1 MQVKKQQSIGRK
13 QQQQK
18 LLRQGQSEELTEG
31 DTFWLVANLY
41 PFRVHFQ
48 PTAPALGAEEAA
60 EPKSKQQ
67 QLAGQKRKTLSSP
80 SSSSS
85 SSSSTAT
92 TTELHKKRKM
102 DSSVKVTYEQKH
114 NEEDQEEE
122 EEEEQKAPLTKREG
136 EDEKEEQEEGAFR
149 IAIPSISTNTFQ
161 FDMEQ
166 AAEVACRVISD
177 FLQKH
182 KQEKR
187 LRVVL
192 VDFSPHSSCLQIF
205 RKHYKEIGGDSR
217 FTITHGDITR
227 MKTGA
232 AGIACRFIVNPT
244 NKWFS
249 GKGSGVNKAIHDAAG
264 PCLLTETKRLHGD
277 KPKLGVAYPVQLPQS
292 SPLRQ
297 REGVHYCIHVLGPN
311 MNPQRPFCLNGDYD
325 KGRKYLADCYTSVL
339 ECFYQLCTSPSSL
352 SSSSSSSVSP
362 CPQEPKNAFG
372 ILMAKKKSAAPTA
385 ASHSAL
391 QTHKTAPS
399 KGGGGGWSGLLADY
413 ILHPE
418 QHSEAVVSHDDKTV
432 VIKDKFP
439 KAKYHFL
446 VMPAQLVEG
455 FSSLSVDDVPM
466 LAALVERGHDLVK
479 EIQAKEPSTEF
490 RLGFHAVPSMRH
502 LHMHVISQDFDSPCL
517 KNKKHWHSF
526 TSAFFI
532 DAEDFVQR
540 LVTEGRIQF
549 EKERYEAMLKGGLAC
564 HRCSSPQKTIPALK
578 AHIKTCSHYP
588 KT

>member
-1 MQVKKQQSIGRK
+1 MQVQKQQSIGRK
-13 QQQQK
+13 QQQK

-31 DTFWLVANLY
+31 DTFCLVANLY

-48 PTAPALGAEEAA
+48 PTAPPTLGVEEAA
-60 EPKSKQQ
+60 ASEPKNKRQ
-67 QLAGQKRKTLSSP
+67 QLAGQKRKTISSSA
-80 SSSSS
+80 SSSSLS
-85 SSSSTAT
+85 SASASTAT

-102 DSSVKVTYEQKH
+102 DSSAKVTYEQKH

-122 EEEEQKAPLTKREG
+122 EQKAPLTKRVG
-136 EDEKEEQEEGAFR
+136 EDKEEEQEEGAFC
-149 IAIPSISTNTFQ
+149 IAVPSISTNTFQ

-205 RKHYKEIGGDSR
+205 RKRYKETGGDSR
-217 FTITHGDITR
+217 FIITHGDITR

-277 KPKLGVAYPVQLPQS
+277 KPKLSVAYPVQLPQS

-339 ECFYQLCTSPSSL
+339 ECFYQLCTSSSS
-352 SSSSSSSVSP
+352 SSSSSSSVSSSS
-362 CPQEPKNAFG
+362 QEEPKNAFG
-372 ILMAKKKSAAPTA
+372 ILMAKKPATPTA

-391 QTHKTAPS
+391 QAQKAAPS

-479 EIQAKEPSTEF
+479 EYCLSSSSFFFFSSFSGKTYSHSRKKRIQAKEPSAEF
-490 RLGFHAVPSMRH
+490 RLGFHAVPSMRYNQATFPFSLS
-502 LHMHVISQDFDSPCL
+502 LHSSNVL
-517 KNKKHWHSF
+517 NKQA
-526 TSAFFI
+526 SAH
-532 DAEDFVQR
+532 ARHQPR
-540 LVTEGRIQF
+540 L
-549 EKERYEAMLKGGLAC
+549 
-564 HRCSSPQKTIPALK
+564 
-578 AHIKTCSHYP
+578 
-588 KT
+588 